1 VKLEVIAPLTELP
14 VRREHAP
21 DECGVGFLMR
31 LATANGMTLFRL
43 LGWLQTAQPTSL
55 RAADIRRI
63 NRVSGVS
70 VHWLSEPLPQRIL
83 VDGQTGWHFLGEVWS
98 RSVAFRCRETQVC
111 PQCLYERGYCRG
123 FWRLST
129 ISACTVHARWLL
141 DRCRACGRPIGWTR
155 PAVDICQCKRA
166 LKSSGD
172 DAAPELLLRWCDWVE
187 RRIVGAQV
195 EAKSCGLPPWFDH
208 LTVDGASSLVRLV
221 GLRERAH
228 ERISAATA
236 ARPTDTAATAIQRAR
251 GLRRLLD
258 LDPDGSES
266 VRALSPY
273 IHEGGLQLLARV
285 GVGAADRRLA
295 DRWLTWVA
303 GRTCTTPRAAGVPAT
318 GSSACSTDGFAS
330 FRAPR

>member
-1 VKLEVIAPLTELP
+1 MWRGLP
-14 VRREHAP
+14 HAIGHCQRHDALSAAGMAADCAADVLAGCGHPAHQPSFGGFGALAKRTFASANPRRWA
-21 DECGVGFLMR
+21 DR
-31 LATANGMTLFRL
+31 LA
-43 LGWLQTAQPTSL
+43 
-55 RAADIRRI
+55 
-63 NRVSGVS
+63 
-70 VHWLSEPLPQRIL
+70 
-83 VDGQTGWHFLGEVWS
+83 HFLGEVWS

-141 DRCRACGRPIGWTR
+141 DRCGACGRPIGWTR